1 MFIDFLLKVFKEQQD
16 NDAVVWKDKVCSY
29 RWFYGRIQYWL
40 EELKKEK
47 IKAGNAVVI
56 EGDFSPNSIA
66 LILALTEMRAIIVPL
81 TKLVKSKREEF
92 IEIAQGERL
101 ISISGDDEAE
111 ISDLPHRAEG
121 DLFKIIR
128 ERDVPG
134 LILFTS
140 GSTGKSKG
148 AVHDFSKLFDK
159 FKVRRH
165 SLRIINFLLFDHWGG
180 LNTMLYALSN
190 GGTIITVQDRSPEN
204 VCALIEKHRAELL
217 PSSPTFLNLLL
228 ISEAYKRYD
237 LSSLKTISYG
247 AEPMLP
253 HTLKKLARIFPKIK
267 ILQTYGLIELGVL
280 RSESKSA
287 NSLWVKVGGEGF
299 QTRIVDGILQIKAHS
314 AMLGYLNAPSPFTK
328 DGWFITGDSVEQDGE
343 YIKIL
348 GRKSEMI
355 NVGGEK
361 VYPAEVE
368 SVIQEM
374 DNVLEAMVYGEKNPI
389 TGSIVCAKVNLVN
402 NEDHEEFAKR
412 LKKFCRLRLQNYKVP
427 VKVKVVDEKLVND
440 RFKKSR
446 NVKQ

>member
-1 MFIDFLLKVFKEQQD
+1 MFIDFLLKVFEEKP
-16 NDAVVWKDKVCSY
+16 DADAIVWKGKVSG
-29 RWFYGRIQYWL
+29 YGWLRERIEYWRKRL
-40 EELKKEK
+40 EGENVKP
-47 IKAGNAVVI
+47 GTVVVL

-66 LILALTEMRAIIVPL
+66 LLLALTEMRAIIVPL
-81 TKLVKSKREEF
+81 TKIVKAKREEF
-92 IEIAQGERL
+92 IQIARGEKL
-101 ISISGDDEAE
+101 ILLSEDDEAE
-111 ISDLPHRAEG
+111 ISDLPYEAKGE
-121 DLFKIIR
+121 LFETIR
-128 ERDVPG
+128 NRNVPG

-140 GSTGKSKG
+140 GSTGKSKA
-148 AVHDFSKLFDK
+148 AVHDFSKLFEK

-190 GGTIITVQDRSPEN
+190 GGTIITVQDRSPES
-204 VCALIEKHRAELL
+204 VCALVEKHRADLL
-217 PSSPTFLNLLL
+217 PSSPTFLNLLI
-228 ISEAYKRYD
+228 ISEAYKKYD

-253 HTLKKLARIFPKIK
+253 HTLRKLSEIFPGTKL
-267 ILQTYGLIELGVL
+267 LQTYGLIELGVL

-287 NSLWVKVGGEGF
+287 DSLWVKVGGEGF

-314 AMLGYLNAPSPFTK
+314 AMLGYLNAPSPFTD

-368 SVIQEM
+368 SVIQQM
-374 DNVLEAMVYGEKNPI
+374 DNVLEAIVYGEKNPI
-389 TGSIVCAKVNLVN
+389 TGSIVCAKVNLVKD
-402 NEDHEEFAKR
+402 EDRKAFAKR
-412 LKKFCRLRLQNYKVP
+412 LKKFCRAKLQNFKVP
-427 VKVKVVDEKLVND
+427 VKVKVVEEKLVSE

-446 NVKQ
+446 NIKQ